1 MGLLLLAGRLNR
13 CRSNQI
19 HVVYEYADGE
29 TKGKM
34 HMRWITV
41 RRGRSGCLRLLRRDD
56 TKGHCHGV
64 PQQYTSNSVQL
75 PFIAETFINSS
86 DTLKIF
92 DWLSCEEGSVC
103 VLDTVAY
110 RAKAKRKL
118 QMKSKEKLQMKSKE
132 KIADWQ
138 VLLLLTALQV
148 LLLLTALH
156 LSQPKDPTRHNCRN
170 L

>member
-1 MGLLLLAGRLNR
+1 M
-13 CRSNQI
+13 
-19 HVVYEYADGE
+19 Y
-29 TKGKM
+29 
-34 HMRWITV
+34 
-41 RRGRSGCLRLLRRDD
+41 
-56 TKGHCHGV
+56 
-64 PQQYTSNSVQL
+64 
-75 PFIAETFINSS
+75 
-86 DTLKIF
+86 
-92 DWLSCEEGSVC
+92 VC